1 MSTYPDNE
9 VDHINEK
16 KTVDIQQLK
25 DAIDKL
31 DETHHVHI
39 GSILRQHSS
48 IKLNANKSGVLVNF
62 STVPMEVLENIQTYV
77 DYVADQEKA
86 IMQIEST
93 TEDLYRRVF
102 DTTSTG
108 V

>member
-1 MSTYPDNE
+1 MSTYPDNQIHNI
-9 VDHINEK
+9 DGK
-16 KTVDIQQLK
+16 KLVDIQQLK

-39 GSILRQHSS
+39 GSMLRQHSS

-62 STVPMEVLENIQTYV
+62 STVPMEVLEDIQKYV

-102 DTTSTG
+102 DTTST

>member
-1 MSTYPDNE
+1 MSTYPDNQIHNI
-9 VDHINEK
+9 DGK
-16 KTVDIQQLK
+16 KSVDIQQLK

-39 GSILRQHSS
+39 GSMLRQHSS

-62 STVPMEVLENIQTYV
+62 STVPTEVLENIQKYV

-102 DTTSTG
+102 DTTST